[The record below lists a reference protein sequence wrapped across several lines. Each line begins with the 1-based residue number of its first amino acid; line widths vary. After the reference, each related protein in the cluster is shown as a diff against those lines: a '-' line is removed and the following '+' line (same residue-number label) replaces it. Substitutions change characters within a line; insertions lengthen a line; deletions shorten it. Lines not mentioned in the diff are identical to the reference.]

1 MKFFEY
7 LNEWEK
13 YLSKLLEKYEDKKE
27 DGDYTKYLRQLKSI
41 ENVRSGIFM
50 SVNLFNTIKNN
61 YDNTLNNI
69 QNNKKVR
76 NIYPIQEI
84 YKNNNQVF
92 NIIEKAV
99 NSRELFCLMGPPGT
113 GKTTAIVEIILQ
125 TIKKNPIAKIAICSE
140 THVAVDNAIERLNL
154 EIENRNIH
162 CSIMRYEEFK
172 NEYDNENLN
181 IRYKDYIDS
190 WKKN

>member
-92 NIIEKAV
+92 NII
-99 NSRELFCLMGPPGT
+99 
-113 GKTTAIVEIILQ
+113 
-125 TIKKNPIAKIAICSE
+125 
-140 THVAVDNAIERLNL
+140 
-154 EIENRNIH
+154 
-162 CSIMRYEEFK
+162 
-172 NEYDNENLN
+172 
-181 IRYKDYIDS
+181 
-190 WKKN
+190 